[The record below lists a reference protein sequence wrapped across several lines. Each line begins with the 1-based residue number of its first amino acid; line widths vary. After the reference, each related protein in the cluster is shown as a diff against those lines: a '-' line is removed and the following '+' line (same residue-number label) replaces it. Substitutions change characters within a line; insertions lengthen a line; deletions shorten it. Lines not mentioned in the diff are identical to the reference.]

1 MALPTDH
8 ARPAALDASAV
19 SATRATPAVTARIAE
34 LAKSLLADLDA
45 VASEINARAITQ
57 EPRLVDLEDPSWMEA
72 VWHSTHANVG
82 AILSALNFGVPGAA
96 TRPSTGALELFERMA
111 DQDDGL
117 TIILRG
123 YRIGIAELW
132 QIWAAHAAGEIDDAG
147 ELHAVLATSTSHML
161 GAIDRVSEE
170 LVAQWNDT
178 RQRRRQGLDVSP
190 DELVR
195 AALFAGPGADGALAR
210 LGYDEAAHHLAIALP
225 AELEDA
231 EVARLASKLRLIAS
245 AESVVLRSDAAWL
258 LWLALDGPLAEHVA
272 AAIDT
277 ELAFEKPVG
286 ASTPTPGLEG
296 FRSSYREAL
305 DARHVGGLRGTGG
318 VTRYRDVALLAVLCA
333 DHERARA
340 LARTELGPLAED
352 DEVTA
357 RLRETLVAYLACGES
372 HVGAA
377 QRLYVHEKTVAY
389 RVRQAEG
396 LLGRRIGERRAELE
410 AALLVHNA
418 LGDQA

>member
-1 MALPTDH
+1 MALPTDQ
-8 ARPAALDASAV
+8 ARPGALDASAC
-19 SATRATPAVTARIAE
+19 SATRISAAVTTRIAD
-34 LAKSLLADLDA
+34 LARALLDDIDA
-45 VASEINARAITQ
+45 VATEVNQRAIAQ
-57 EPRLVDLEDPSWMEA
+57 EPRLVELDDPSWKEA
-72 VWHSTHANVG
+72 VWHSTQANVG
-82 AILSALNFGVPGAA
+82 ALLSQLTFGVPGTA
-96 TRPSTGALELFERMA
+96 TQPSTGALELFERMA

-117 TIILRG
+117 LIILRG

-132 QIWAAHAAGEIDDAG
+132 QIWAAHAAAHIDDAA
-147 ELHAVLATSTSHML
+147 ELHAVLAASTSHML
-161 GAIDRVSEE
+161 GAIDRISED
-170 LVAQWNDT
+170 LIAQWNET
-178 RQRRRQGLDVSP
+178 RRRRRQGLDVSP

-195 AALFAGPGADGALAR
+195 TALFGGAGGAGALTR
-210 LGYDEAAHHLAIALP
+210 LGYPEEATHLALALP
-225 AELEDA
+225 PELTETEIA
-231 EVARLASKLRLIAS
+231 QLASKLRLIAD
-245 AESVVLRSDAAWL
+245 AESVAMRSDPAWL
-258 LWLALDGPLAEHVA
+258 LWLALDGPPAEHVA
-272 AAIDT
+272 AALDT

-286 ASTPTPGLEG
+286 AGTPAAGLDG
-296 FRSSYREAL
+296 FRASYREAL
-305 DARHVGGLRGTGG
+305 DARRVGGLRGTGG

-333 DHERARA
+333 DAERARA

-418 LGDQA
+418 LGD

>member
-8 ARPAALDASAV
+8 ARPSALDASAAA
-19 SATRATPAVTARIAE
+19 ATRTTPAVTARMAE
-34 LAKSLLADLDA
+34 LAKLLLADLDA
-45 VASEINARAITQ
+45 VATAINTRATTQ
-57 EPRLVDLEDPSWMEA
+57 EPRLVELDDPSWMEA

-82 AILSALNFGVPGAA
+82 AILSALTFGVPGTA
-96 TRPSTGALELFERMA
+96 TKPSSGALELFERMA

-123 YRIGIAELW
+123 YRVGIAELW
-132 QIWAAHAAGEIDDAG
+132 QIWAAHVAAHIDDAQ
-147 ELHAVLATSTSHML
+147 ELHAVLAASTSHML
-161 GAIDRVSEE
+161 AAIDRISED
-170 LVAQWNDT
+170 LVGQWNDT
-178 RQRRRQGLDVSP
+178 RRRRRQGLDVSP

-195 AALFAGPGADGALAR
+195 AALFGGPGGDDALER
-210 LGYDEAAHHLAIALP
+210 LGYDQDATHLTLALP
-225 AELEDA
+225 PELTESD
-231 EVARLASKLRLIAS
+231 VAQLASKLRLITAG
-245 AESVVLRSDAAWL
+245 ESVVLRTDPAWL
-258 LWLALDGPLAEHVA
+258 LWLALDGPPAEHVA
-272 AAIDT
+272 AALDT

-286 ASTPTPGLEG
+286 AGTPTAGIEG
-296 FRSSYREAL
+296 FRSSHREAL

-340 LARTELGPLAED
+340 LARTELGPLAQD

-418 LGDQA
+418 LGDGG

>member
-8 ARPAALDASAV
+8 ARPGVFDASA
-19 SATRATPAVTARIAE
+19 SLALRATPAVAARMAE

-45 VASEINARAITQ
+45 VATEINKRAITQ
-57 EPRLVDLEDPSWMEA
+57 EPRLVELDDPSWMEA
-72 VWHSTHANVG
+72 VWHSTHGNIG
-82 AILSALNFGVPGAA
+82 ALLSMLAFGVPGTA
-96 TRPSTGALELFERMA
+96 TQPSTGALELYERMA
-111 DQDDGL
+111 DRDDGL

-132 QIWAAHAAGEIDDAG
+132 QIWAAHAAAQIDDAG
-147 ELHAVLATSTSHML
+147 ELHAVLAASTSHML
-161 GAIDRVSEE
+161 GAIDRISED
-170 LVAQWNDT
+170 LVEQWNDT
-178 RQRRRQGLDVSP
+178 RRRRRQGLDVSP

-195 AALFAGPGADGALAR
+195 TALFGGAGGDGALAR
-210 LGYDEAAHHLAIALP
+210 LGYDEDATHVALALP
-225 AELEDA
+225 PELLES
-231 EVARLASKLRLIAS
+231 EVTQLASKLRLIAS
-245 AESVVLRSDAAWL
+245 CETVTTRTDAAWL
-258 LWLALDGPLAEHVA
+258 VWLALDAPPAEHVA

-286 ASTPTPGLEG
+286 AGTPTAGLEG
-296 FRSSYREAL
+296 FRATYREAL
-305 DARHVGGLRGTGG
+305 DARRVGGLRGTGG

-333 DHERARA
+333 DTERARA

-418 LGDQA
+418 LGD